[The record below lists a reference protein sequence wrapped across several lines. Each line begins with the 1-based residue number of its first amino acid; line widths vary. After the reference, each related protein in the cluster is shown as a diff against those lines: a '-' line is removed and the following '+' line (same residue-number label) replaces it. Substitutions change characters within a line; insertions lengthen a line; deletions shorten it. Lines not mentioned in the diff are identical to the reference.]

1 MAIGIDL
8 GMVSA
13 EVAALT
19 AGTRVRQETRWWS
32 IGTVGGA
39 LVLSAAMNA
48 FQFAAQATTTPFQA
62 AGILFG
68 IAVPV
73 AIYALARQGASHYLD
88 ARRRG

>member
-1 MAIGIDL
+1 MP
-8 GMVSA
+8 VSA

-19 AGTRVRQETRWWS
+19 ASTRVRQETRWWS

-48 FQFAAQATTTPFQA
+48 FQFAGQATTTPFQA
-62 AGILFG
+62 AGVLFG
-68 IAVPV
+68 TVPV